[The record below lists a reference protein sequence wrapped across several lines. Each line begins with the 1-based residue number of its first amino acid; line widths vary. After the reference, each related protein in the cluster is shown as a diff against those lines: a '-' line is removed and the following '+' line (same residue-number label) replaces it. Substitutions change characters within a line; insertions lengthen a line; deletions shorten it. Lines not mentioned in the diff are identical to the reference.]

1 MLQIKL
7 WYVIA
12 AILRKK
18 VLTNW
23 RVTKES
29 VINGNRFCEE
39 VFEGE
44 GFEHWTSTFSPIGIL
59 TSIGVTIRSSLG
71 NSGLL
76 LLTSHPLILESLHL
90 GHFSI

>member
-1 MLQIKL
+1 ML
-7 WYVIA
+7 VIA
-12 AILRKK
+12 AILRK

-23 RVTKES
+23 RLTKES
-29 VINGNRFCEE
+29 VINGNWFCEE

-44 GFEHWTSTFSPIGIL
+44 GFEHWTSTFPPIGIL
-59 TSIGVTIRSSLG
+59 TSTGVTTRSSLG